1 MPWGRDGDEMGTRWN
16 RVKHDIR
23 GRNKENSGLLAS
35 DENEPTSQRAR
46 VDILED
52 ERVPMFRLLRFYGIA
67 SAAAFI
73 VISVFVVVL
82 DRYHEFESLIE
93 AVERQDVGLAHS
105 FANTV
110 WPSYSSYVMTV
121 AGSTDETLRER
132 SETRELHNAVVT
144 LTAGL
149 PILRIKVYDRKGRT
163 IYSSERSQIGAIK
176 KNHASFLAAANDG
189 LPQSMYAH
197 NHEFASLTGP
207 VAHRDMV
214 ESYLPIWGHDGGIEG
229 VLEIYTDITADMLL
243 LDHGTLELTMI
254 VAVVFGLLY
263 AILFL
268 IVRRANIVVERQ
280 YGNLVQSRAN
290 LNEKNTVLLREIS
303 ERERLT
309 LDLKSS
315 EHRLRQLSDR
325 LINAQEEE
333 RTRISR
339 ELHDGL
345 GQGLT
350 EIRIRVERAIDQ
362 LWTRSRNDVQ
372 EYLQIVAGAITTNM
386 EEVRRISM
394 GMRPSILDDL
404 GIVATL
410 KWACRSF
417 RDNHP
422 EVAVLESFCIAEQD
436 LSDSVKTSIYRT
448 FQEGLTNIVRHS
460 QANRV
465 RISLKKRGTRV
476 LFTISDNG
484 RGFIKSR
491 AETSYSGRPG
501 LGLCSLRERAVNS
514 GGIFRLRSIPGVGTT
529 IRVSWSVEPRD
540 VEFTGPADLG
550 LPQTPS
556 EKMRYEGLIFS

>member
-1 MPWGRDGDEMGTRWN
+1 MGTRWN

-23 GRNKENSGLLAS
+23 GRNKENNGLLAG

-67 SAAAFI
+67 SAVAFI

-207 VAHRDMV
+207 VTHRDMV

-229 VLEIYTDITADMLL
+229 VLEIYTDITSDMLL

>member
-1 MPWGRDGDEMGTRWN
+1 MGTRWN